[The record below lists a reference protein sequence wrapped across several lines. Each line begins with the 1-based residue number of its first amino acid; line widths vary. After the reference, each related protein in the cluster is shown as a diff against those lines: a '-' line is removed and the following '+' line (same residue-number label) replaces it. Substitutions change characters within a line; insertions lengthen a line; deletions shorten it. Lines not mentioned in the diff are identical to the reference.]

1 MANKKEYNEENSSI
15 FPHVWPEKQALETS
29 FIKTN
34 YFWGQNLAFV
44 LYLSFA
50 SR

>member
-15 FPHVWPEKQALETS
+15 FPRVWPEKQALTIS

-34 YFWGQNLAFV
+34 YF
-44 LYLSFA
+44 
-50 SR
+50 